1 MIAAAH
7 TAGLCDVSPLPVTD
21 GSIALLNLRAQIDG
35 LQPDVRHGHG
45 TCGSRVS
52 LIELIT
58 LRGLILG
65 HIADYER
72 AEEIAEQLV
81 RDAAADGT
89 AFIARARTRAVF
101 HRFTEALDDL
111 DRAEQLSL
119 KAETTNRER
128 AAIFQALG
136 RCNEALA
143 IREEAADRRAGF
155 EQIAGLVGLYAER
168 GENDAAERLYAE
180 SRRLYRGV
188 SPFPLALLDFQL
200 GLMWMNKGRLDDART
215 SFDNARRRVPAYAP
229 AQGHLAEVEAELGEV
244 ESAVGRLRSLA
255 VSSDDPDYAAQL
267 ARILGRV
274 GRVHESRYW
283 CRLAAARYDELVAS
297 HPEAFA
303 DHAAE
308 FWLGA
313 GANPNKAL
321 RLARMN
327 VEVRKTPRAY
337 GLLAQAVAANEA
349 NLQSC

>member
-1 MIAAAH
+1 MIAVAH
-7 TAGLCDVSPLPVTD
+7 TAGLRDVSLLPVTD

-35 LQPDVRHGHG
+35 LEPDVRHGHG
-45 TCGSRVS
+45 TCESRVS

-89 AFIARARTRAVF
+89 AFVARARTRAVF

-119 KAETTNRER
+119 EAESTNRDR

-136 RCNEALA
+136 RYDEALA
-143 IREEAADRRAGF
+143 MREEAADRRASF
-155 EQIAGLVGLYAER
+155 EDVAALVGLHAER
-168 GENDAAERLYAE
+168 GEIDAAERLYAE

-200 GLMWMNKGRLDDART
+200 GLLWMNEGRLDDARAA
-215 SFDNARRRVPAYAP
+215 FDAARRRVPAYAP
-229 AQGHLAEVEAELGEV
+229 ALGHLAEVEAEMGDI
-244 ESAVGRLRSLA
+244 ESAVGRLYSVA
-255 VSSDDPDYAAQL
+255 ISSDDPDYAAQL
-267 ARILGRV
+267 ARILGNA
-274 GRVHESRYW
+274 GRARESRHW
-283 CRLAAARYDELVAS
+283 RRLAAARYDELVATRS
-297 HPEAFA
+297 EAFA

-308 FWLGA
+308 FWLAA
-313 GANPNKAL
+313 GANPGKAL

-337 GLLAQAVAANEA
+337 GLLAQAVAANEV
-349 NLQSC
+349 NLLSR